1 MTIVGKLK
9 ISPHEEKYQMSPHD
23 RCGEIWNSPYMACV
37 WCRKRRHICKIYAI
51 FCHNLR
57 AFTWRKIEPKSSF
70 VEKKWQIS
78 GLCKRKENIHINRIV
93 DNNIRSRHRVMFSRS
108 LECDKKRIMNCEND
122 SPQIGD
128 RNMVVTDLCLLDLG
142 VGRGATICQKEN
154 LLRKNNEKLMFM
166 PWRKKRGV

>member
-1 MTIVGKLK
+1 
-9 ISPHEEKYQMSPHD
+9 
-23 RCGEIWNSPYMACV
+23 
-37 WCRKRRHICKIYAI
+37 
-51 FCHNLR
+51 
-57 AFTWRKIEPKSSF
+57 
-70 VEKKWQIS
+70 
-78 GLCKRKENIHINRIV
+78 
-93 DNNIRSRHRVMFSRS
+93 MFSRS